1 MKYQRIDLELEKYQS
16 VDIIAASQPTDPTDP
31 TTPEIAKYD
40 PYGEDKW

>member
-16 VDIIAASQPTDPTDP
+16 VDIIAASQEQ
-31 TTPEIAKYD
+31 TTQGTEAITKND